1 MLNQNCHQLNGLS
14 SLEFILTES
23 FWHCQHLAFAYV
35 QSKISCSSLT
45 CKIFLVVLYFS
56 PLWPQHWLY
65 DFVIRDG
72 WRGMRGED
80 CDIESSRMRY
90 GEFFTG
96 ASAGRLERPFGG
108 KQLTDANTMISRP
121 LNGLNINNQTKQS
134 LINYFRLQIT

>member
-1 MLNQNCHQLNGLS
+1 
-14 SLEFILTES
+14 
-23 FWHCQHLAFAYV
+23 
-35 QSKISCSSLT
+35 
-45 CKIFLVVLYFS
+45 
-56 PLWPQHWLY
+56 
-65 DFVIRDG
+65 
-72 WRGMRGED
+72 MRGED

-96 ASAGRLERPFGG
+96 ASAGSLERPFGG